1 MTMKFEELTK
11 SLLYNNL
18 SDIWFAVAEE
28 KGWNWYD
35 LAALKKFVQY
45 LKENKVQIRMLP
57 VCPAGAGEKAEF
69 AKKVSALLGDP
80 NKTFV
85 VRTDSET
92 VKKLKS
98 FEK

>member
-1 MTMKFEELTK
+1 MMKLDELTK
-11 SLLYNNL
+11 SLLYN
-18 SDIWFAVAEE
+18 SVHDVWFAVSEE

-35 LAALKKFVQY
+35 IAALKKFVQY
-45 LKENKVQIRMLP
+45 LKENRVQVRMLP

-69 AKKVSALLGDP
+69 AKKISALLGDP

-85 VRTDSET
+85 IRTDAEM
-92 VKKLKS
+92 VKKVKS

>member
-1 MTMKFEELTK
+1 MKLEELGK
-11 SLLYNNL
+11 SLLYNSL
-18 SDIWFAVAEE
+18 SDIWFAMAEE

-35 LAALKKFVQY
+35 IGALRKFVQH
-45 LKENKVQIRMLP
+45 LKGNNIQIRMLP

-85 VRTDSET
+85 IRTDAET
-92 VKKLKS
+92 IKKVKS

>member
-1 MTMKFEELTK
+1 MKLEELGK
-11 SLLYNNL
+11 SLLYNSV
-18 SDIWFAVAEE
+18 SDIWFAMAEE

-35 LAALKKFVQY
+35 IAALKKFVYY
-45 LKENKVQIRMLP
+45 LKENNIQIRMLP

-69 AKKVSALLGDP
+69 AKKVSALMGDP

-85 VRTDSET
+85 IRTDVHT
-92 VKKLKS
+92 VNKVKS